1 MARQPGKN
9 KSDSDRSGSGSHSWH
24 AKYRELKHREQAKK
38 DARKDRG
45 PQKLSNVL
53 AQLMAQRGYAQIGA
67 NEECKETWKSVVG
80 KLEKFSR
87 ATEVKRGVL
96 YVIVSNSVVMQ
107 ELTFRKSE
115 LVAAMADAL
124 PNYKIKDLRFRI
136 GSI

>member
-1 MARQPGKN
+1 MAREPKQNPSK
-9 KSDSDRSGSGSHSWH
+9 RGSSSSSWH
-24 AKYRELKHREQAKK
+24 AKYRELKHGEQSQKV
-38 DARKDRG
+38 DRKDRG

-67 NEECKETWKSVVG
+67 DEECREAWKSVVG
-80 KLEKFSR
+80 NLEKFSR

-96 YVIVSNSVVMQ
+96 SVIVSNSVVMQ

-115 LVAAMADAL
+115 LIAAMADAL